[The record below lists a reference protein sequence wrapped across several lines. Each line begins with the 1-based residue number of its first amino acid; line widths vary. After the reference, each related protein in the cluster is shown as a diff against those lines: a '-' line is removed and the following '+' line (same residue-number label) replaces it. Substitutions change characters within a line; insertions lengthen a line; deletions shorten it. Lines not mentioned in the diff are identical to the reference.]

1 MTISY
6 MISRYI
12 LATYWKMREIMMPP
26 VSIPALEICQGLLK
40 AVELIYFFIKGD
52 TPTKAIYSKHVTW
65 RIYEGIFSRNV
76 LFRHIFSEHI
86 VANKR

>member
-1 MTISY
+1 
-6 MISRYI
+6 
-12 LATYWKMREIMMPP
+12 MMPP
-26 VSIPALEICQGLLK
+26 VLILTLDIWKGLLK
-40 AVELIYFFIKGD
+40 AVELIYCFIKGE

-76 LFRHIFSEHI
+76 LFCHIFSEEI